1 VGGRAGTDGEAS
13 RVADI
18 GEMIEELEAV
28 DEAERRRL
36 AADRLEADR
45 RAISADVF
53 RRRIDDDRRAAIE
66 RPRGA
71 LSGCAP

>member
-1 VGGRAGTDGEAS
+1 
-13 RVADI
+13 
-18 GEMIEELEAV
+18 MIEELEAV